1 MRASE
6 FMRALPAATRAKLPK
21 KLQAFETNTRPWL
34 VQFYYSDPLLHYEV
48 VTLGERRGKLE
59 IGLHFESRDPD
70 INARLLD
77 DFMQHLFEI
86 KAELGDH
93 VEAEMWDKGWTKVY
107 ETIPLEAFNEDYVK
121 RVADRLAK
129 MMIVLQPIMEKVM
142 RKDSPQRRQERRD
155 L

>member
-1 MRASE
+1 MRATE
-6 FMRALPAATRAKLPK
+6 FMRALPAAARAKLPR
-21 KLQAFETNTRPWL
+21 KLQTIKTNTRHWL
-34 VQFYYSDPLLHYEV
+34 VQFYYIDPLLHYEV
-48 VTLGERRGKLE
+48 VTLGDRRGKLE

-77 DFMQHLFEI
+77 GCMQHLFEI

-93 VEAEMWDKGWTKVY
+93 VEAEMWDRGWTKVY

-129 MMIVLQPIMEKVM
+129 MMVVLQPIYEAVNGGE
-142 RKDSPQRRQERRD
+142 RKRKR
-155 L
+155 